1 MVMENLSIQIN
12 DLKIGYTDGKNVN
25 TVFDHINVGF
35 NSGELIG
42 LVGNNGVG
50 KSTFL
55 RTLVGLQEN
64 LGGSVQINSRSIST
78 IPKNEL
84 AKLVSIVLTE
94 KVEGF
99 NLTVRDLVSM
109 GRVPYTN
116 YVHHLNET
124 DNKIINES
132 IGAVGLQSH
141 ANKQLSELS
150 DGLFQKAMVAKGLAQ
165 QTNLLLLDEPTAYL
179 DFNSKHELFQLL
191 KQLVQINKKCLIVS
205 SHDIDLLLKY
215 STRLLIFGNDNTY
228 ELIDTTSA
236 LSNQLFNKV
245 TGNYFIK

>member
-1 MVMENLSIQIN
+1 MENVGIHIKE
-12 DLKIGYTDGKNVN
+12 LKIGYTDGKNVN
-25 TVFDHINVGF
+25 MVFDHINANF

-55 RTLVGLQEN
+55 RTLVGLQEK
-64 LGGSVQINSRSIST
+64 LGGSVQIESRSISE

-94 KVEGF
+94 KIDGF

-116 YVHHLNET
+116 YLHQLGENDVE
-124 DNKIINES
+124 IIKES
-132 IGAVGLQSH
+132 IKAVGLEQH
-141 ANKQLSELS
+141 EQKQLSELS

-165 QTNLLLLDEPTAYL
+165 QTNLFLLDEPTAYL

-191 KQLVQINKKCLIVS
+191 KQLVHINKKCLIVS

-215 STRLLIFGNDNTY
+215 STHLLIFGNNNTY
-228 ELIDTTSA
+228 QLIETASA
-236 LSNQLFNKV
+236 LSNQLFNEV
-245 TGNYFIK
+245 TGSYFIK